1 MKVLTG
7 TVQRVGSL
15 KKVSASDT
23 DAACADLRITL
34 TGGTAGVRAQTEIVV
49 NLNTNLGSS
58 GRTAQLIDETAA
70 SPPVWA
76 RKSGNRYVF
85 GPVNMPPTGTGIRV
99 FRITNVRI
107 DGTQLPTGL
116 AGSRQI
122 QASGRITNV
131 RIDGTQL
138 PTGLAGGATPIQAQ
152 ILYASVSI
160 SSVLLSNSKQAVASV
175 SVLRT

>member
-1 MKVLTG
+1 MEESTISKASARQPLTG

-15 KKVSASDT
+15 KKVLASDT

-34 TGGTAGVRAQTEIVV
+34 TGGTAGVRAQAEIVV
-49 NLNTNLGSS
+49 TLNTSIGSS

-85 GPVNMPPTGTGIRV
+85 GPVHFLEPGRKQTVLPPVGTGIRV

-107 DGTQLPTGL
+107 DGTRLATGTGGS
-116 AGSRQI
+116 GSRQI
-122 QASGRITNV
+122 QASV
-131 RIDGTQL
+131 SMS
-138 PTGLAGGATPIQAQ
+138 
-152 ILYASVSI
+152 SVS
-160 SSVLLSNSKQAVASV
+160 LGNSEQAVAAV
-175 SVLRT
+175 

>member
-34 TGGTAGVRAQTEIVV
+34 TGGTAGVSAQAEIVV
-49 NLNTNLGSS
+49 TLNTSLGSS
-58 GRTAQLIDETAA
+58 GKTAQLIDETAA

-76 RKSGNRYVF
+76 RKSGNMYVF
-85 GPVNMPPTGTGIRV
+85 GPVNFLEPGRKQSPVMPPVVTGIRV

-122 QASGRITNV
+122 QASV
-131 RIDGTQL
+131 SMS
-138 PTGLAGGATPIQAQ
+138 
-152 ILYASVSI
+152 SVS
-160 SSVLLSNSKQAVASV
+160 LSNSNQAVASV
-175 SVLRT
+175 

>member
-1 MKVLTG
+1 MEVLTG

-34 TGGTAGVRAQTEIVV
+34 TGGTAGVRAQAEIVV
-49 NLNTNLGSS
+49 TLNTSLGSS

-85 GPVNMPPTGTGIRV
+85 GPVNFLEPGRKQSVLPPVGTGIRV

-107 DGTQLPTGL
+107 DGTRLATGT
-116 AGSRQI
+116 AGLKQI
-122 QASGRITNV
+122 QASV
-131 RIDGTQL
+131 SMS
-138 PTGLAGGATPIQAQ
+138 
-152 ILYASVSI
+152 SVS
-160 SSVLLSNSKQAVASV
+160 LGNSEQAVASV
-175 SVLRT
+175 

>member
-1 MKVLTG
+1 MEVLTG

-34 TGGTAGVRAQTEIVV
+34 TGGTAGVRAQAEIVV
-49 NLNTNLGSS
+49 TLNTSLGSS

-85 GPVNMPPTGTGIRV
+85 GPVHFLEPGRKLIDMPPVGTGIRV

-107 DGTQLPTGL
+107 DGTRLATGT
-116 AGSRQI
+116 AGLKQI
-122 QASGRITNV
+122 QAS
-131 RIDGTQL
+131 
-138 PTGLAGGATPIQAQ
+138 
-152 ILYASVSI
+152 VSM
-160 SSVLLSNSKQAVASV
+160 SYVSLGNSEQAVASV
-175 SVLRT
+175 